1 MASSKRSAS
10 LWRNKDFLLLW
21 SGQLI
26 STTGSGITEI
36 AFPLLILA
44 VTGSPAQAGI
54 AGGIG
59 VLTYILLT
67 LPAGALLDRWNR
79 KRVMMYCDLG
89 RALSL
94 RSIFFALVL
103 GHLTSVHIFLV
114 VVVSGALGVF
124 FDVAELSCL
133 PQVVSQEQL
142 PEAMG
147 QTQASIGVMN
157 LLSPSLGAFLFT
169 LRSWLPFL
177 VDSTSYLASVGSLL
191 LTRTPFQQQREASR
205 RNLRVE
211 IHEGLHWLWHQPLLR
226 TMALITAVNVFCG
239 AGYTLIVIV
248 IAQQEHALNAAIGLI
263 LSIGGV
269 GSILGSFVV
278 GRLKQH
284 FSFAQLIV
292 GTLWLYVAFWLLLA
306 FRPPVF
312 FLGIVTALLYFIGPF
327 YNVTNVSCRL
337 AMTPD
342 ALQSRVN
349 SVARLI
355 GLGFSLPPV
364 QLNLT
369 KTHKITNLNPCFFQ
383 GFGDT
388 HLF

>member
-54 AGGIG
+54 AGGLG
-59 VLTYILLT
+59 ALTYILLT

-94 RSIFFALVL
+94 GSILFALVL

-114 VVVSGALGVF
+114 VIVSGALGVF
-124 FDVAELSCL
+124 FDVAGLSCL

-147 QTQASIGVMN
+147 QTQTSTGVMN

-191 LTRTPFQQQREASR
+191 LIRTPFQQQREVSR
-205 RNLRVE
+205 RNVRVE

-226 TMALITAVNVFCG
+226 TMALITAINVLL
-239 AGYTLIVIV
+239 AV
-248 IAQQEHALNAAIGLI
+248 
-263 LSIGGV
+263 GG
-269 GSILGSFVV
+269 
-278 GRLKQH
+278 Q
-284 FSFAQLIV
+284 
-292 GTLWLYVAFWLLLA
+292 LLLA
-306 FRPPVF
+306 LAATVNPYLRH
-312 FLGIVTALLYFIGPF
+312 ALPLEK
-327 YNVTNVSCRL
+327 L
-337 AMTPD
+337 AEGRNREEVPS
-342 ALQSRVN
+342 Q
-349 SVARLI
+349 
-355 GLGFSLPPV
+355 
-364 QLNLT
+364 
-369 KTHKITNLNPCFFQ
+369 
-383 GFGDT
+383 
-388 HLF
+388 